1 MKRYNIRIDGSESV
15 NSYTYQELVDMGLFE
30 LETNGIEIKQ
40 SSQTNFMP
48 FASYCFSER
57 QFIDEYGQ
65 IIRQNVST
73 NSSYSSLTS
82 TNSNNQPSSNSD
94 YLRLAW
100 RVVVS
105 IIVAVIAVCIAVG
118 GVSNTGAF
126 IIAVI
131 GSVIYGIIWDSY

>member
-1 MKRYNIRIDGSESV
+1 MKRYNISIDGSESV

-57 QFIDEYGQ
+57 QFIYEYGQ

-82 TNSNNQPSSNSD
+82 TNSSNQPSSNSD

-118 GVSNTGAF
+118 GVSNIGAF